1 MKLRYFLFI
10 FSSLSIVN
18 SFSEEFSA
26 EDCYDY
32 VPVNVRLDRALTK
45 DSISRKE
52 LINATRIIPEF
63 PLFTIISFTYIFGQC
78 EIAET
83 GVTSDAVSEPD
94 KKVFQKLRPGS
105 LLFFEKIKAMD
116 GNGKTVYLKP
126 FCYGIY

>member
-18 SFSEEFSA
+18 SFSEEFSV

-63 PLFTIISFTYIFGQC
+63 PLFTIISFTYILVNAKSQRQESRLMPFPNLIREFFKNFVQ
-78 EIAET
+78 
-83 GVTSDAVSEPD
+83 VVFYFL
-94 KKVFQKLRPGS
+94 KK
-105 LLFFEKIKAMD
+105 
-116 GNGKTVYLKP
+116 
-126 FCYGIY
+126 